1 MNLVFKI
8 IVFSVL
14 LLSQQVSADETL
26 QCSIF
31 SINQNDEYILKII
44 AVDGQPLVE
53 KASYRQIID
62 SRVTYQ
68 ITPGEHT
75 LTLRQYPKSY
85 FQLMQSHFAPRASAK
100 GAKDIKVKVIHLN
113 VEPNYS
119 FQIEMIDNSENSALH
134 VNSFEPQVCKS
145 VDEDNFI
152 GEKSTIIVDKE
163 PLPNLLEEK
172 LNSLRT
178 RLYQFHQHTLTN
190 EANIIPI
197 KVDEYFGS
205 IIDDKYSQNN
215 RIKVLSVLPFSIAS
229 SLGFKSGD
237 DITHMGNE
245 PINPDLGTSRE
256 LFENYI
262 QTVKNNDLLIF
273 TIARANKIKILEGKK
288 RLIIIPNS
296 YYHFKESNLKRL
308 QITNNKKMDEQTTFD
323 YERQIIALYEYYKSK
338 GLVADQV
345 KIYRNETESSNL
357 GIQGKAIQ
365 DVGLLISSVKS
376 MSPMDKIGLKAS
388 DIIVKATNKT
398 LITDSAAA
406 LTSQTQQWRN
416 GQLISIDVK
425 RDGQFLELTGIF
437 EAEFIPA
444 FSLTIDL
451 KSHEYMTEL
460 QKKINTLKNGVWSP
474 IYRQLNGSQHSN
486 QFSSIKSR
494 AASNAADNRNKR

>member
-26 QCSIF
+26 QCSTF

-178 RLYQFHQHTLTN
+178 RL
-190 EANIIPI
+190 
-197 KVDEYFGS
+197 
-205 IIDDKYSQNN
+205 
-215 RIKVLSVLPFSIAS
+215 
-229 SLGFKSGD
+229 
-237 DITHMGNE
+237 
-245 PINPDLGTSRE
+245 
-256 LFENYI
+256 
-262 QTVKNNDLLIF
+262 
-273 TIARANKIKILEGKK
+273 
-288 RLIIIPNS
+288 
-296 YYHFKESNLKRL
+296 
-308 QITNNKKMDEQTTFD
+308 
-323 YERQIIALYEYYKSK
+323 
-338 GLVADQV
+338 
-345 KIYRNETESSNL
+345 
-357 GIQGKAIQ
+357 
-365 DVGLLISSVKS
+365 
-376 MSPMDKIGLKAS
+376 
-388 DIIVKATNKT
+388 
-398 LITDSAAA
+398 
-406 LTSQTQQWRN
+406 
-416 GQLISIDVK
+416 
-425 RDGQFLELTGIF
+425 
-437 EAEFIPA
+437 
-444 FSLTIDL
+444 
-451 KSHEYMTEL
+451 
-460 QKKINTLKNGVWSP
+460 
-474 IYRQLNGSQHSN
+474 
-486 QFSSIKSR
+486 
-494 AASNAADNRNKR
+494 